1 MNAANKVALN
11 TGVLYVRML
20 ITMGISLYSTRLVLN
35 YLGAHDFGIFN
46 LVAGI
51 ITVLSFL
58 NGAMPIST
66 QRYLSFHQGGGD
78 FLMQK
83 KVFTNSWILH
93 IVSGVIFVAL
103 LEIVCPFLFNGFLNI
118 PTGKIAL
125 AKAIYHFMAVSVF
138 FTVIAV
144 PFIAVLNAHENMLW
158 SAIVSIVESI
168 CKLIIALSLSY
179 FLQSERLI
187 FFGLFTAGTSV
198 VCFLLH
204 SMYCLKQYG
213 ECSIK
218 EYQIDKPLLKEL
230 AIFSAWTM
238 TGTLAWTGRVEG
250 LGIILNIFF
259 GTLMNAAYGIAQQV
273 LGMLSFFS
281 ATLLR
286 ALDPQIMRSEGMN
299 DRPRML
305 RLSMMECKFC
315 FFLIAFIAIPF
326 IFEMPAILKFWLKN
340 VPDQAVIFCQLIL
353 ISAMSNQLTVGVKT
367 AIQSTGRIRLYQLL
381 DATAIFLS
389 IPSAYF
395 LLRLEFPTYWVFLV
409 IVCTDVLAGFFRLVV
424 LRKLTEFSIQDFCK
438 RVLFKEIIPVAV
450 SVIVCFFITNSFS
463 FGYRWIATTIIS
475 ILMFIIAIYL
485 MGLCA
490 DEKFLIHNVKKRLER
505 SVCKLLS

>member
-1 MNAANKVALN
+1 
-11 TGVLYVRML
+11 
-20 ITMGISLYSTRLVLN
+20 MGISLYSTRLVLN

-46 LVAGI
+46 LIAGI

-58 NGAMPIST
+58 NGAMAIST

-93 IVSGVIFVAL
+93 IASGVVFVAL
-103 LEIVCPFLFNGFLNI
+103 LEIACPFLFNGFLNI
-118 PTGKIAL
+118 PTGRIAP

-138 FTVIAV
+138 FTVITV
-144 PFIAVLNAHENMLW
+144 PFTAVLNARENMLW

-168 CKLIIALSLSY
+168 CKLFIALSLSY

-187 FFGLFTAGTSV
+187 FFGLFTAGTSMI
-198 VCFLLH
+198 CFSLH
-204 SMYCLKQYG
+204 SIYCLKQYG

-230 AIFSAWTM
+230 TIFSAWTM

-281 ATLLR
+281 GTLLR

-315 FFLIAFIAIPF
+315 FLLIAFIAIPF
-326 IFEMPAILKFWLKN
+326 IFEMPAILKFWLKD
-340 VPDQAVIFCQLIL
+340 VPDQAVIFCRLIL
-353 ISAMSNQLTVGVKT
+353 ISAMSNQLTVGIKT
-367 AIQSTGRIRLYQLL
+367 AIQSTGKIKLYQTL
-381 DATAIFLS
+381 DTTAIFLS

-395 LLRLEFPTYWVFLV
+395 LLKFGFPVYSVFL
-409 IVCTDVLAGFFRLVV
+409 IIICSDILAGFFRLMV
-424 LRKLTEFSIQDFCK
+424 LRKLTGFSGQEFCS
-438 RVLFKEIIPVAV
+438 RVILKEIIPVAV
-450 SVIVCFFITNSFS
+450 SVMVCLFVTGYFS
-463 FGYRWIATTIIS
+463 FDYRWIATTVIS
-475 ILMFIIAIYL
+475 IAMFVVAIYL
-485 MGLCA
+485 AGLCA
-490 DEKFLIHNVKKRLER
+490 DEKMLVHSVKEKLER
-505 SVCKLLS
+505 RVCKLLF